1 MHVFLICFRIKK
13 NEVVVNG
20 PESATAKDEEILK
33 NFRNPV
39 LEYLLNKNSIRN
51 DLPERKGVIRQ
62 IQHSQ
67 TLLIPNLMNGQN
79 IFAGTLL
86 NPIGDLQTVSAVC
99 FSGMS

>member
-20 PESATAKDEEILK
+20 PENIATRNEEILK

-39 LEYLLNKNSIRN
+39 LEYLLNKNSISRN
-51 DLPERKGVIRQ
+51 DFPERKGIIRQ

-86 NPIGDLQTVSAVC
+86 NPIGGLEAVS
-99 FSGMS
+99 